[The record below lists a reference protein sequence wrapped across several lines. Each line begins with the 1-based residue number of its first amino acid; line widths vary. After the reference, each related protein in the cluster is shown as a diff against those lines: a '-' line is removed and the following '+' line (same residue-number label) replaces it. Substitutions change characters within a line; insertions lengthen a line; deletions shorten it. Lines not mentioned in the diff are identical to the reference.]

1 MKLTPSISLVGSG
14 VLGFGL
20 SDDYDCHVYWV
31 DGGTES
37 ALIDAGGGRNPDAIH
52 ANIVKDGHDFS
63 KLRYVLLTHYHADH
77 AGGAAGWKKT
87 TGAQV
92 ICAHDA
98 ADAMTKGDEHA
109 ISLDLARQ
117 YGYYPADYRFSA
129 CAIDRKVGEGDRIKI
144 GQWTLEVLDTP
155 SQARG
160 HLCFKGEIDGL
171 KVVFTGDTVF
181 YGGTIGLIA
190 TYDCNLQDYAK
201 SVIKLGKLD
210 VNAFFPGH
218 GPFDLKDG
226 GKHLRDAASRFERMV
241 VPRNYF

>member
-20 SDDYDCHVYWV
+20 SDAYDCHVYWV
-31 DGGTES
+31 DGGTE
-37 ALIDAGGGRNPDAIH
+37 AAIIDAGGGRDPDTIRNNA
-52 ANIVKDGHDFS
+52 AKDGHDVS

-77 AGGAAGWKKT
+77 AGGAAGWRKN
-87 TGAQV
+87 ANVQV

-98 ADAMTKGDEHA
+98 ADAMERGDERA

-117 YGYYPADYRFSA
+117 HGYYPSDYRFSA
-129 CAIDRKVGEGDRIKI
+129 CPVDRRVRDGDQIRVGR
-144 GQWTLEVLDTP
+144 WTLETLETP

-160 HLCFKGEIDGL
+160 HLCFRGEVDGK
-171 KVVFTGDTVF
+171 KVIFTGDVVF

-201 SVIKLGKLD
+201 SVIRLGKLD
-210 VNAFFPGH
+210 IDAFFPGH
-218 GPFDLKDG
+218 GPFELRDG
-226 GKHLRDAASRFERMV
+226 GKHLKAAAEKFEKMA